1 MDKHDIQP
9 IDVKEVFALGKHLVE
24 FTQEYPFTI
33 ILLGIGV
40 LLDKGFKNY
49 QINNKEEF

>member
-1 MDKHDIQP
+1 MDKHEIQS

-24 FTQEYPFTI
+24 FAQEYPFTI
-33 ILLGIGV
+33 IFLGIGV